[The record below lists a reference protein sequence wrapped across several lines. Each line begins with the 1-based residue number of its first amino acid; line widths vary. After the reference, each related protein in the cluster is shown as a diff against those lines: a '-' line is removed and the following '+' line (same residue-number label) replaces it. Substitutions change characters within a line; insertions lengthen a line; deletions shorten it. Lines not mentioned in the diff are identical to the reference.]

1 MSLKPNKNF
10 EKLPKD
16 YLFSRIKKKEA
27 EIKTINLTRI
37 SIGDAVLPIGKTIV
51 SAMKNAANELGE
63 KASFKGYP
71 PQSGYSFLKQAII
84 NDYKKRNIVIS
95 ENEIFVSDGAKSD
108 LSGLMD
114 VFRQHRSYIIAPFY
128 PVYRDAE
135 TIKGNNITYI
145 EGNIDNNFLPLPDK
159 KYKSGVYY
167 ITSPNNP
174 TGATYDK
181 NSLASWVE
189 HALKTKS
196 VIIFDAAYE
205 CFITENLPHSIYE
218 IDGAE
223 DCAIEVKSFSKS
235 AGFTGVRCGYTVIPV
250 KLKLQNS
257 SGLFSKNN
265 GDVYINKL
273 WERRQAAFFNGVS
286 YITQRGAEAA
296 LTTAGK
302 AECKKSIGYY
312 LKNAGRFYK
321 FFSDRGVRFSGGVN
335 SPYVFAET
343 PDKIPSER
351 FFEAL
356 LASGLVA
363 TPGAGFGA
371 SGEYFMR
378 YSSFCSE
385 ADAERAVKILSLFY

>member
-16 YLFSRIKKKEA
+16 YLFSRIKKKETKV
-27 EIKTINLTRI
+27 KTVNLTRI

-51 SAMKNAANELGE
+51 AAMQNAAAELG
-63 KASFKGYP
+63 KKSSFKGYP

-84 NDYKKRNIVIS
+84 NDYKKRNIAIS
-95 ENEIFVSDGAKSD
+95 ENEIFISDGAKSD

-114 VFRQHRSYIIAPFY
+114 VFQKHRSYIIAPFY
-128 PVYRDAE
+128 PVYRDSE
-135 TIKGNNITYI
+135 TIKGNKINYI
-145 EGNIDNNFLPLPDK
+145 EGNIENNFLPLPDK

-167 ITSPNNP
+167 ITSPDNP

-181 NSLASWVE
+181 KLLSLWVE
-189 HALKTKS
+189 HALNTKS
-196 VIIFDAAYE
+196 IIVFDAAYE
-205 CFITENLPHSIYE
+205 CFITENLPHSVYE

-223 DCAIEVKSFSKS
+223 DCAIEIKSFSKS
-235 AGFTGVRCGYTVIPV
+235 AGFTGIRCGYTIIPE
-250 KLKLQNS
+250 KLKLQCS
-257 SGLFSKNN
+257 SGLFSCKNS
-265 GDVYINKL
+265 GVYINKL

-296 LTTAGK
+296 LTPEGK
-302 AECKKSIGYY
+302 AECEKNIAYY
-312 LKNAGRFYK
+312 LKNAGLFYK
-321 FFSDRGVRFSGGVN
+321 FFSGLGVRFSGGVN

-351 FFEAL
+351 FFDAL
-356 LASGLVA
+356 IASGLVA
-363 TPGAGFGA
+363 TPGAGFGM

-378 YSSFCSE
+378 YSAFCQE